1 MICTLEELRRKEVID
16 IETGER
22 LGFIDDVR
30 IDLSTSEV
38 LELVIYGR
46 FRILGIFG
54 RDTDTVI
61 PCSDIKVVGSEVILI
76 EHARKPEQ
84 TKSPKCQT
92 GSTVFARPRF
102 CGLVRSCERCPQAK
116 RAGGLI

>member
-61 PCSDIKVVGSEVILI
+61 PCSDIQVVGSEVILI

-84 TKSPKCQT
+84 TKSPTCQT
-92 GSTVFARPRF
+92 GSTVSLF
-102 CGLVRSCERCPQAK
+102 K
-116 RAGGLI
+116 